1 MAKKMGKTKPE
12 FNWTDKGP
20 LAAANHS
27 AVFGVCLFIEG
38 RAKHMAPYDTGN
50 LTRSIGTKMMT
61 SPSDTPTLGV
71 VTADAEY
78 AVYQEYGTKFHKAHP
93 FMGPALE
100 QARKKYG
107 G

>member
-12 FNWTDKGP
+12 FKWTDKQP

-27 AVFGVCLFIEG
+27 AVFGVCLFIEA
-38 RAKHMAPYDTGN
+38 RAKHAAPYDTGN
-50 LTRSIGTKMMT
+50 LTRSIGTKMLT
-61 SPSDTPTLGV
+61 SVSETPTLGV

-78 AVYQEYGTKFHKAHP
+78 AVYQEFGTKFMAAHP